1 MPNQLNVNFDIVK
14 EDWGKLKGFGLY
26 FHVANLVW
34 SSFHDKKAE
43 ISIRLTDKLEMRTL
57 NKKWR
62 DKDIETNILAFPNF
76 KEKFNNE
83 VSYIGDL
90 SIGYETVL
98 YESDVS
104 NIPLVNHMSHLIIHG
119 VLHLLEFGHESK
131 EEEAE
136 MQKIEKNILKS
147 VGIPNPYIVNQGS

>member
-14 EDWGKLKGFGLY
+14 EDWGKLDGFGLY

-34 SSFHDKKAE
+34 SSFRDKEAE

-62 DKDIETNILAFPNF
+62 DRDAETNVLAFPNF
-76 KEKFNNE
+76 KERFHNE
-83 VSYIGDL
+83 VLYIGDL
-90 SIGYETVL
+90 LIGYETVL
-98 YESDVS
+98 YEADIS

-119 VLHLLEFGHESK
+119 VLHLLEFNHESK
-131 EEEAE
+131 EAEAK

-147 VGIPNPYIVNQGS
+147 VGIPDPYIVNQGS